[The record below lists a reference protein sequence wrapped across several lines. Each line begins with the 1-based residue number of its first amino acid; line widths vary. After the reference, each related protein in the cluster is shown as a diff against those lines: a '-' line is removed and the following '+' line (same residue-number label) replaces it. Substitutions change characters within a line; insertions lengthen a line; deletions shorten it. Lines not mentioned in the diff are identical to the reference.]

1 MNLFGGGGGRFGDAV
16 FSQEGLDRVIT
27 QLMEQNQTGNAPGP
41 ASREAIASLERRA
54 IDKSDLDERSGKAEC
69 SICMDETPL
78 GTTVTAL
85 PCKHW
90 FHHACIEA
98 WLSEHDTCP
107 HCRQGI
113 TARDDANSNQAR
125 RADQAPLHDTQSP
138 QHQSTSVP
146 GSFPFPFA
154 RTESQEERS
163 TWGPSSGQPASP
175 TAQQQQT
182 RPASGRATSASDLF
196 SRMRSAFGGGGSS
209 SGGGDGNGTNQGR

>member
-1 MNLFGGGGGRFGDAV
+1 
-16 FSQEGLDRVIT
+16 
-27 QLMEQNQTGNAPGP
+27 
-41 ASREAIASLERRA
+41 
-54 IDKSDLDERSGKAEC
+54 
-69 SICMDETPL
+69 
-78 GTTVTAL
+78 L

-90 FHHACIEA
+90 FHHDCIEA

-125 RADQAPLHDTQSP
+125 RSDQAPLHNTQSP
-138 QHQSTSVP
+138 QHQDASIP

-154 RTESQEERS
+154 RTESNSERS
-163 TWGPSSGQPASP
+163 TWGPPEQPSSP
-175 TAQQQQT
+175 TPQS

-209 SGGGDGNGTNQGR
+209 SSGGGGGGGSSSTN